1 MTAIEI
7 AENTQITQKTRITRT
22 KTAEFLRKRTVFIT
36 PNQAMK
42 GGDNSSKTALSRK
55 EAGKLAIAR
64 WD

>member
-1 MTAIEI
+1 
-7 AENTQITQKTRITRT
+7 
-22 KTAEFLRKRTVFIT
+22 
-36 PNQAMK
+36 MK